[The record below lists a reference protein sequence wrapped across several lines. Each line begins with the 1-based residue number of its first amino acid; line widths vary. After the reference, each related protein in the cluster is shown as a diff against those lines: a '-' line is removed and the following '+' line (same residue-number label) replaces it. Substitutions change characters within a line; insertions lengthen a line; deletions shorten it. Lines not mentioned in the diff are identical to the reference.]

1 MLFST
6 FNIAINSF
14 DKNKLNFTKII
25 TKQQEKKF
33 LNFILIKNVFYIKI
47 KLINLLK
54 K

>member
-6 FNIAINSF
+6 FSVAINSF

-25 TKQQEKKF
+25 TKHEKKF
-33 LNFILIKNVFYIKI
+33 LNFNLIKNVFYIKI
-47 KLINLLK
+47 MLKSLLK